1 MDYVSD
7 TGVNKRECNRHR
19 SSLGI
24 PQPAPCETVHLLR
37 IKRVTVYI
45 ICILSAFVSLLE
57 FLHFLAH
64 ECG

>member
-24 PQPAPCETVHLLR
+24 PQPAPCETVHLLGV
-37 IKRVTVYI
+37 KRVTVYI
-45 ICILSAFVSLLE
+45 ICILSAFVSLL
-57 FLHFLAH
+57 
-64 ECG
+64 